1 MRAIDAT
8 LLCLLASAPAAAAVA
23 CNRAPRASPPSTD
36 AGTLVTVYVPSR
48 SVERV
53 MGRLQAAA
61 ARHQWRLSVR
71 TDSAARADAD
81 LTIVDSG
88 GALVIH
94 VRAASPVAAQA
105 GQMADAVRP

>member
-1 MRAIDAT
+1 MRVIDAT
-8 LLCLLASAPAAAAVA
+8 LFCLLASAPAAAGLA
-23 CNRAPRASPPSTD
+23 CNRAPRASPPPGVAD
-36 AGTLVTVYVPSR
+36 VLVTVYVPSR

-81 LTIVDSG
+81 LTIVDSAG
-88 GALVIH
+88 TLVTR
-94 VRAASPVAAQA
+94 VRAGSPVAAQA

>member
-8 LLCLLASAPAAAAVA
+8 LLCLLASAPAAAGLA
-23 CNRAPRASPPSTD
+23 CKRAPRASPPASD
-36 AGTLVTVYVPSR
+36 AGTLVTVYVPSK

-71 TDSAARADAD
+71 TDSAARVDAD

-88 GALVIH
+88 GTLVTR
-94 VRAASPVAAQA
+94 VRADSPVAEQA